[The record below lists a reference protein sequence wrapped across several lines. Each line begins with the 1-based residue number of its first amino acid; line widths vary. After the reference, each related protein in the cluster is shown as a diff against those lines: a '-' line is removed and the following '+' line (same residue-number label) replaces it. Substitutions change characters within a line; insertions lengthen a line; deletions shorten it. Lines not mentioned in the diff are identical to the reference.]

1 MNTLFSLIWIVTF
14 IAFIVFWR
22 KKKAARKAAGENYQ
36 DNPIYK
42 QISKQKRIIGIV
54 CIVSLLLAGATSSDS
69 DKSSNAPSKNGV
81 STTNKQADRKEK
93 QQEYITVDVSSM
105 MSELENNA
113 ASASKK
119 YKGKYVKVTNGVV
132 TNIDA
137 DGKYFDVGSGE
148 KFALKGI
155 QCYTQNQKQKDQLSE
170 LQKKGPVIV
179 YGRISDVGEIMGYSL
194 KIDKFEAK

>member
-1 MNTLFSLIWIVTF
+1 MSTLFSLIWFVTF
-14 IAFIVFWR
+14 IAFILFWR

-36 DNPIYK
+36 NDPSYK

-54 CIVSLLLAGATSSDS
+54 CIVSLLLAGATGPSS
-69 DKSSNAPSKNGV
+69 DKSSNAPSKSGV
-81 STTNKQADRKEK
+81 STSEKKEK
-93 QQEYITVDVSSM
+93 QQEYVTVDVSSM

-137 DGKYFDVGSGE
+137 DGKYFDVGTGD

-170 LQKKGPVIV
+170 LQKKGPVTV